1 MEIEDSLNFVI
12 YCNDWDPLIPWFDI
26 WFWE

>member
-1 MEIEDSLNFVI
+1 MEIQNSLNFVI
-12 YCNDWDPLIPWFDI
+12 YCNDLESLIPWFDI